1 MDEKITIDRKVFRS
15 LASDTKIDILKS
27 LDTKRKILS
36 ELAQEL
42 GMSVSTIKEHLDG
55 LVKSDLIKQ
64 IDDGHKWKYY
74 ELTKTG
80 NEILHPG
87 SKKFMF
93 ILTAALIS
101 MAAVVYDLF
110 KPLTN
115 IFSKSYSLSGGVQ
128 DMAIRTGPEMENMLA
143 AAPEVM
149 EAAPK
154 GGEMVWSA
162 TTSIP
167 WIHIGLITII
177 AVIIGASLVYLFL
190 NRRLKVTSI

>member
-15 LASDTKIDILKS
+15 LSSDTKIDILKS
-27 LDTKRKILS
+27 LDVKRKILS

-42 GMSVSTIKEHLDG
+42 GMSVSTVKEHLDG
-55 LVKSDLIKQ
+55 LVKAGLINQ
-64 IDDGHKWKYY
+64 VDDGHKWKYY

-101 MAAVVYDLF
+101 MATLLYDLF
-110 KPLTN
+110 RPLIQ
-115 IFSKSYSLSGGVQ
+115 IFGESQSFG
-128 DMAIRTGPEMENMLA
+128 TGTSEMMLK
-143 AAPEVM
+143 AAPEM
-149 EAAPK
+149 DNMMAEASRAA
-154 GGEMVWSA
+154 GEAVPSM
-162 TTSIP
+162 TSEHLVSSVP
-167 WIHIGLITII
+167 WMHIGLIIII
-177 AVIIGASLVYLFL
+177 AVIIGACLVYLLL